1 MEVNNQEFLLHER
14 CCRILALAHP
24 DVDADLIVACCD
36 EWLAKGNKIPAG
48 VLKYFQ
54 AYFLDQ

>member
-14 CCRILALAHP
+14 CCRILAQYHP
-24 DVDADLIVACCD
+24 EADADTIVKCCD

-54 AYFLDQ
+54 AYFLNQ